1 MEVFGNSDVRIGV
14 LETSV
19 MRLIS
24 ARSQRYMIRMFGIVA
39 GIGCYETGPSREG
52 VEDGWGTKGSNTL

>member
-1 MEVFGNSDVRIGV
+1 MEVFGDSEVRIGV

-19 MRLIS
+19 MRLLS

-39 GIGCYETGPSREG
+39 GLECYEAGPSCEG
-52 VEDGWGTKGSNTL
+52 VEDGWGAKGSNTL